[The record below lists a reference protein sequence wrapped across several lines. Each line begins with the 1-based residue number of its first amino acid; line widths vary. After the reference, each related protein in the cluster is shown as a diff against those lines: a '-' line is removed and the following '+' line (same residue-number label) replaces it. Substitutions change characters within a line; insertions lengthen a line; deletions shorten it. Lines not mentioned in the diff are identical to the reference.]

1 MNLIR
6 FYSTILFS
14 FLLVFTTYA
23 DSEISNRMKSRLPNL
38 MEAKDKGLIGE
49 NTDGLLLVKEASSG
63 SVVKNLVQEEN
74 KDRILL
80 FKFLAQKTGAPEKKL
95 LLNTPRALQA
105 EQKKGIG
112 LKILLAVGFQS
123 NFFSS
128 F

>member
-80 FKFLAQKTGAPEKKL
+80 FKFLAQKLVLPKKKS
-95 LLNTPRALQA
+95 LLNTPRVLQA

>member
-23 DSEISNRMKSRLPNL
+23 DSEISNRMKSRLPKL

-80 FKFLAQKTGAPEKKL
+80 FKYLAQKTGAPEKEVALKYAKGIAS
-95 LLNTPRALQA
+95 RA
-105 EQKKGIG
+105 KKGHWF
-112 LKILLAVGFQS
+112 K
-123 NFFSS
+123 NSS
-128 F
+128 GSWISK

>member
-1 MNLIR
+1 
-6 FYSTILFS
+6 
-14 FLLVFTTYA
+14 
-23 DSEISNRMKSRLPNL
+23 

-63 SVVKNLVQEEN
+63 SVVNNLVQEEN

-80 FKFLAQKTGAPEKKL
+80 FKFWHKKLVLSKKKL
-95 LLNTPRALQA
+95 LLNTPRVLQA